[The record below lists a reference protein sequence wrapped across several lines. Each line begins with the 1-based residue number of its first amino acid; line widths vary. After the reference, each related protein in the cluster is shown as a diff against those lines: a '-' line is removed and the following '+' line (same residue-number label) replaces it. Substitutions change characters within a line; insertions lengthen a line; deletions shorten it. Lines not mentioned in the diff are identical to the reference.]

1 MLRQIALSPH
11 NAPVDETH
19 KLKPAR
25 QNNDCAPSKPETGQ
39 NRHLPDSMNDKAGEK
54 DDEQVMRVPEDLE
67 VAASDDLHGGGDDE
81 D

>member
-25 QNNDCAPSKPETGQ
+25 QNNNRAPSKLETGQ
-39 NRHLPDSMNDKAGEK
+39 SRHLPKSMNDKASEE
-54 DDEQVMRVPEDLE
+54 DDKQVMCVPEDLE
-67 VAASDDLHGGGDDE
+67 VAASDDLHGGGDNE